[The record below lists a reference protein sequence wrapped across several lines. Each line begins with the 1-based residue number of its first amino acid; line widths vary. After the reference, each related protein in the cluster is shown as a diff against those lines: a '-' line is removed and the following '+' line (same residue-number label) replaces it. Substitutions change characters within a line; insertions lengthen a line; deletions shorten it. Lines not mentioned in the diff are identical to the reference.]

1 MSNNKHLEEKL
12 NELEMKLCFQDDL
25 IESLNKTVTRQD
37 KEIRELWTANRLL
50 KQGLNDI
57 KDNGEAVSN
66 EPPPHY

>member
-1 MSNNKHLEEKL
+1 MSNNKHLEEKF

-25 IESLNKTVTRQD
+25 IESLNQIVTRQD
-37 KEIRELWTANRLL
+37 KEIRDLWTANKRL

-57 KDNGEAVSN
+57 KDNGGAISN